1 MTAPAM
7 TIFDQ
12 KHYVDLIDARGE
24 LIRKIVPQLR
34 NVLGLSTALDAGC
47 GLGFFT
53 QILSE
58 CQLKAAGFDGRQ
70 TNVDEAR
77 RRYQDLRFDIGD
89 IEDSSI
95 AQLGYFD
102 FVLCFGLLYHLEN
115 PLRAIRHLRAL
126 TGKVL
131 LLESMCLPSEE
142 PFALLREEHPL
153 DDQSLT
159 NLAFYPSE
167 GCIVKM
173 LYSCGFSSVYRV
185 SPLPDHDDFRET
197 SENRRARTVIVA
209 SFHDLKLPSLVKLQ
223 EPRES
228 KSPWARSV
236 ANDSKL
242 VPLARRFLK
251 KSPREKA
258 ESILFRGK
266 SLVSRYQDALRNVP
280 RPVRTAFGARWIP
293 RDDHV
298 GNPAKE
304 GKFEAAELAFVEQ
317 FLRPGMTVLDIGAH
331 HGLYSLLASKRVGSR
346 GRVISFEP
354 SPRERRALRLN
365 LALNW
370 SRNVSVQRLAL
381 GNEVD
386 EAEFFIVEGNETGCN
401 SLRPPALRTGT
412 FTRIR
417 VNVARLD
424 DWLLQ
429 HRIGFVDFI
438 KLDTEGAELEILRGA
453 SKLLSA
459 QPRPVLLVEIAEIRT
474 APWGYSAREI
484 LRFMKDLD
492 YVWFSIHSDGSL
504 AELQPGHDLQDTNL
518 VAVPNE
524 RAVPLAIAPEG
535 SDGPLGDQ

>member
-12 KHYVDLIDARGE
+12 RHYVDLIDARGE
-24 LIRKIVPQLR
+24 VIRKIVPQLQ

-58 CQLKAAGFDGRQ
+58 SRLKAAGFDGRQ

-77 RRYQDLRFDIGD
+77 RRYPDLTFDVGD

-95 AQLGYFD
+95 ARLGSFD

-131 LLESMCLPSEE
+131 FLESMCLPSDE
-142 PFALLREEHPL
+142 PFALLREEPPF

-173 LYSCGFSSVYRV
+173 LYGCGFSRVYKV

-197 SENRRARTVIVA
+197 KENRRARTVMVA
-209 SFHDLKLPSLVKLQ
+209 AFGDLNLPGLIRLE
-223 EPRES
+223 EPRE
-228 KSPWARSV
+228 KAYPWAKHASNR
-236 ANDSKL
+236 SKL
-242 VPLARRFLK
+242 VPWARRFLK
-251 KSPREKA
+251 KSAREKVA
-258 ESILFRGK
+258 AILFRGK
-266 SLVSRYQDALRNVP
+266 SFASRYINALRDVR

-298 GNPAKE
+298 GNLAQE
-304 GKFEAAELAFVEQ
+304 GKFEVAELAFVER
-317 FLRPGMTVLDIGAH
+317 FLMPGMTVLDIGAH

-354 SPRERRALRLN
+354 SPRERKALRLN

-370 SRNVSVQRLAL
+370 STNVSVQEVAL
-381 GNEVD
+381 GNNAG
-386 EAEFFIVEGNETGCN
+386 EAEFFLVEGVETGGN
-401 SLRPPALRTGT
+401 
-412 FTRIR
+412 
-417 VNVARLD
+417 
-424 DWLLQ
+424 
-429 HRIGFVDFI
+429 
-438 KLDTEGAELEILRGA
+438 
-453 SKLLSA
+453 
-459 QPRPVLLVEIAEIRT
+459 
-474 APWGYSAREI
+474 
-484 LRFMKDLD
+484 
-492 YVWFSIHSDGSL
+492 
-504 AELQPGHDLQDTNL
+504 
-518 VAVPNE
+518 
-524 RAVPLAIAPEG
+524 
-535 SDGPLGDQ
+535 

>member
-1 MTAPAM
+1 LSAPRV
-7 TIFDQ
+7 FDQ
-12 KHYVDLIDARGE
+12 QHYVELIDARGE
-24 LIRKIVPQLR
+24 TIRNVVPQLK
-34 NVLGLSTALDAGC
+34 NILGLSTALDAGC
-47 GLGFFT
+47 GLGFFA
-53 QILSE
+53 QALSDYK
-58 CQLKAAGFDGRQ
+58 LKVVGIDGRQ
-70 TNVDEAR
+70 TNIDEAR
-77 RRYQDLRFDIGD
+77 RRYPNLEFEQRDV
-89 IEDSSI
+89 EDSSV
-95 AQLGYFD
+95 AALGSFD

-173 LYSCGFSSVYRV
+173 LYGCGFSSVYRV

-209 SFHDLKLPSLVKLQ
+209 SLNDLKLPGLVKLQ
-223 EPRES
+223 EPREKAYPWAKHAS
-228 KSPWARSV
+228 NGNKLVPWARC
-236 ANDSKL
+236 
-242 VPLARRFLK
+242 FLK
-251 KSPREKA
+251 KSAREKA
-258 ESILFRGK
+258 GAILFRSK
-266 SLVSRYQDALRNVP
+266 SLASRYMNPFRKLE

-298 GNPAKE
+298 GNLARE
-304 GKFEAAELAFVEQ
+304 GKFEVAELAFVER
-317 FLRPGMTVLDIGAH
+317 FLTPGMTVLDIGAH
-331 HGLYSLLASKRVGSR
+331 HGLYSLLASKKVGWR

-354 SPRERRALRLN
+354 SSRERKALRLN

-370 SRNVSVQRLAL
+370 SWNVRVQEVAL
-381 GNEVD
+381 GNEAG
-386 EAEFFIVEGNETGCN
+386 EAEFFLVEGTETGCN

-412 FTRIR
+412 FRPIR

-424 DWLLQ
+424 DWLSQ
-429 HRIGFVDFI
+429 HKIGFVDFI

-459 QPRPVLLVEIAEIRT
+459 RSRPVFLVEIAEIRT

-484 LRFMKDLD
+484 LHFMKDLD
-492 YVWFSIHSDGSL
+492 YGWFSIHSDGSL
-504 AELQPGHDLQDTNL
+504 AELQSGHDLQDTNL

-524 RAVPLAIAPEG
+524 RRRIMPLAIAPQASQG
-535 SDGPLGDQ
+535 SFGDR